1 MNKNVSARAQAIKE
15 MSREKNR
22 IFRKKV
28 EFTSL
33 LEKTALAWK
42 KKKEMKERQ
51 SEAPKKEVSEE
62 LSFRETLAK
71 KVVDHDKRKL
81 SSDLSAKASPVPAAP
96 QVQAAAAEALA
107 KEEALPE
114 EDGLAHRSFSEGGTD
129 LSRAQSRDE
138 IGWAQYKP
146 WQKEGDE
153 DEKKKEIPLNTAT
166 VVAIRKKLVA
176 MEWARALGKTTRDTR
191 FHDLEQEAATWEQ
204 KREEEKRRKEEIRMR
219 IQRHKEVLSEVLA
232 EFAKELREQKPAT
245 MDPKKLSA
253 LLEESLENA
262 GEVFDIGWQRSG
274 CFIWIEPWEEK
285 KLRRVSDFN
294 IPNIYRV
301 KIDQNFQIA
310 SFEKI
315 EDEEIIESLREEIL
329 TKPLRE
335 SLEEASFD
343 IDNEEEAQQF
353 LEDKLS
359 DIGRLINLERTK
371 EGWLATIESWEEMRL
386 RNVRRKGKPPVVTE
400 EIEINWRKGKL
411 EFVNADKESAK
422 ISVKEGEMKTMSL
435 R

>member
-1 MNKNVSARAQAIKE
+1 
-15 MSREKNR
+15 
-22 IFRKKV
+22 
-28 EFTSL
+28 
-33 LEKTALAWK
+33 
-42 KKKEMKERQ
+42 
-51 SEAPKKEVSEE
+51 
-62 LSFRETLAK
+62 
-71 KVVDHDKRKL
+71 
-81 SSDLSAKASPVPAAP
+81 
-96 QVQAAAAEALA
+96 
-107 KEEALPE
+107 
-114 EDGLAHRSFSEGGTD
+114 